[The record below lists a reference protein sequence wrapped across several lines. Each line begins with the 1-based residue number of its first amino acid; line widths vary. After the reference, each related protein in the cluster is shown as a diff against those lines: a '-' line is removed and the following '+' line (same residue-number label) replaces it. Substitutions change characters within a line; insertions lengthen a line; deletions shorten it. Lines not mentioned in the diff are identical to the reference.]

1 MSKKGVKWQH
11 IDKEVKRNYGII
23 EYSMKKSE
31 LVASGSGFKTKREAM
46 NEAMRIATKVIS
58 KFYIF

>member
-23 EYSMKKSE
+23 EYSMKKVS
-31 LVASGSGFKTKREAM
+31 
-46 NEAMRIATKVIS
+46 
-58 KFYIF
+58 